1 MVTRDFTSLRADIR
15 RELTSLDRLAAET
28 EQLLARMP
36 DRPGF
41 VEIRAAGSLLHD
53 FYTGAEK
60 IFQRIALEMEGG
72 LPSGAEWHSELLA
85 RMASPVEDRRPAVIS
100 EELKDQLGEYLRFRH
115 LFRYMYGFQLRWGRC
130 QVLLSDLPA
139 IKHEFERQLHTF
151 LDFLRSLEK
160 S

>member
-1 MVTRDFTSLRADIR
+1 MTRDFTSLRADIR
-15 RELTSLDRLAAET
+15 RELSSLDLLAAET
-28 EQLLARMP
+28 EQLLARIP
-36 DRPGF
+36 HRPSF

-72 LPSGAEWHSELLA
+72 LPAGAEWHSELLA
-85 RMASPVEDRRPAVIS
+85 RMATPVEDRRPAVIS

-115 LFRYMYGFQLRWGRC
+115 LFRYMYGFQLRWDRC
-130 QVLLSDLPA
+130 HPLLSDLPA
-139 IKHEFERQLHTF
+139 IKGEFQRQLHNF

>member
-1 MVTRDFTSLRADIR
+1 MTRDFTSLRADIR
-15 RELTSLDRLAAET
+15 RELSSLDRLAAET
-28 EQLLARMP
+28 EQLLARIP
-36 DRPGF
+36 DHPSF

-60 IFQRIALEMEGG
+60 VFQRIALEMEGG
-72 LPSGAEWHSELLA
+72 LPAGAEWHSELLA
-85 RMASPVEDRRPAVIS
+85 RMATPVEDRRPAVIS

-115 LFRYMYGFQLRWGRC
+115 LFRYMYGFQLRWERC
-130 QVLLSDLPA
+130 QVLLSVLPG
-139 IKHEFERQLHTF
+139 IKREFERQLHIF